1 MREVL
6 KRSLRF
12 RVLEPV
18 RHLAD
23 HAVTRLGDRPASV
36 RLLAASDDLNYTSE
50 QQLAPLY
57 AYRERLRRDLG
68 VMFGHLLVKDALALP
83 PPVLRSYDVLL
94 LKLVYRTPAEEA
106 VSAVRRLRERAG
118 PGVRLVYLDGDDDIC
133 VQWPA
138 VLRDVDLYVKMQ
150 VFRDRARYTEARI
163 GKSNLTEHAARFFGT
178 SFDDDIIPRTPGV
191 DPADVARITL
201 GWGFALGDH
210 IRRLWDPARRGPP
223 DGTRDIDVTCR
234 ASLNGWIRPFRWP
247 VVPALRRLEPKYRVR
262 TPQQR
267 VSHAQYIDEM
277 RRSRICV
284 SPFGHGE
291 VCLRDFEAIL
301 TGCLL
306 VKPDMSHL
314 ETEPDVFRPSE
325 TYVPVRWDFADLEDV
340 LRRYL
345 ERPRELDAIRRRAYE
360 VLDEYYR
367 SGGFE
372 RSFARILTLAGL
384 EVVRTSA
391 R

>member
-6 KRSLRF
+6 KRSLKF
-12 RVLEPV
+12 RVIEPV

-23 HAVTRLGDRPASV
+23 HAITRLGDRRPSI

-50 QQLAPLY
+50 QQLAPIH
-57 AYRERLRRDLG
+57 AYRDRLRRELG
-68 VMFGHLLVKDALALP
+68 VMFGHLLVSDALALP
-83 PPVLRSYDVLL
+83 PPVLRSYDALL
-94 LKLVYRTPAEEA
+94 LKLVYRTPADRA
-106 VSAVRRLRERAG
+106 LSTVRRLRERAG
-118 PGVRLVYLDGDDDIC
+118 PGVRLIYLDGDDDVC

-138 VLRDVDLYVKMQ
+138 VLRYVDLYVKMQ

-163 GKSNLTEHAARFFGT
+163 GKSNLTEHAARVFGA
-178 SFDDDIIPRTPGV
+178 SFEDDIIPRTPGV
-191 DPADVARITL
+191 PAADVPRVVL

-223 DGTRDIDVTCR
+223 DGTRDIDVVCR
-234 ASLNGWIRPFRWP
+234 ATMEGWIRPYRWP
-247 VVPALRRLEPKYRVR
+247 VVPALRRLEPKYRVL

-267 VSHAQYIDEM
+267 VSRAQYDDEM

-301 TGCLL
+301 SGCLL
-306 VKPDMSHL
+306 VKPDMGHL
-314 ETEPDVFRPSE
+314 ETEPDVFVPYE
-325 TYVPVRWDFADLEDV
+325 TYVPVRWDFSDLEDV

-345 ERPRELDAIRRRAYE
+345 ARPRELDAIRRRAYE
-360 VLDEYYR
+360 VLDDYYR
-367 SGGFE
+367 NGGFE
-372 RSFARILTLAGL
+372 RSLARILSLAGL
-384 EVVRTSA
+384 EVVRPSA